1 MLVQVDR
8 VFKQFRGRFLGK
20 SSPAHFFWGSF
31 DLAVTRFSGR
41 RAPMWNGEALNVNPH
56 VMHESYAHE
65 ASSAGFWPGDASV
78 PAMFYSYS
86 VPEPAGFR
94 DASVP
99 PAAAGYNTQVGQFVL
114 PQRKCTDVRS
124 PRSGA
129 DELSRND
136 LRRGGRPRALEP
148 LPPGRTTAVRLRS
161 AGDDSGCTER

>member
-1 MLVQVDR
+1 M
-8 VFKQFRGRFLGK
+8 FKQFRGRFLGK
-20 SSPAHFFWGSF
+20 SSPGHFFWGSF

-86 VPEPAGFR
+86 VPEPAGF
-94 DASVP
+94 P
-99 PAAAGYNTQVGQFVL
+99 HKT
-114 PQRKCTDVRS
+114 VRQLHPS
-124 PRSGA
+124 RSGA